1 MKYALGMIALA
12 ALWSAACAVEPGPT
26 AEPTR
31 APTSEVT
38 IGVMDSMPC
47 AEVMRY
53 FGSIRLQRGDQ
64 GLSTD
69 MQAGNVELWID
80 FAVLMSR
87 LHGETVNF
95 EVARDRVVD
104 CQ

>member
-1 MKYALGMIALA
+1 MKHVLLVIVAIGL
-12 ALWSAACAVEPGPT
+12 AACAVEPGPT
-26 AEPTR
+26 AAPTR
-31 APTSEVT
+31 APTSDVT

-53 FGSIRLQRGDQ
+53 FDSIRLQRSDK

-69 MQAGNVELWID
+69 MEAGNVELWID

-95 EVARDRVVD
+95 EVARDKAVD